1 MTFLL
6 LQPTQIIISL
16 TESFATLS
24 DKTLYV
30 HDASREDFNPSDRK
44 AFDKVLRRSFQN
56 LVDYPVDK
64 WVALC
69 DALEP
74 SAILATATSYCNGF
88 DWSNLK
94 VCLLRLKEIGEPL
107 SDTYLAAQ
115 YLNPDAYR
123 LLFVDNIAKFSLL
136 AETNLPIDVVKY
148 LFSGIDAIEYDVPPQ
163 QLELLNPCIAKI
175 VTWNWIKRGVPASFE
190 DIIEIWSETFSNN
203 IRLQFWCAFASI
215 FRLKRNIMDFNQLLE
230 LAQNARQRQLVNY
243 LSDAIQKGPPTQA
256 DLLLLRRDLESGD
269 TTVQWQ
275 RFLRLAYWLPHRTP
289 LVVVGS
295 PTRQFEIDLQTL
307 EKHINSIL
315 KEKIS

>member
-1 MTFLL
+1 MTYLELKPSEILISLIDNFQSLTGYGVAHSDMVNERSFIADDVFLL
-6 LQPTQIIISL
+6 SL
-16 TESFATLS
+16 RTLI
-24 DKTLYV
+24 
-30 HDASREDFNPSDRK
+30 
-44 AFDKVLRRSFQN
+44 
-56 LVDYPVDK
+56 DYPVDK

-74 SAILATATSYCNGF
+74 SAILSTATSYCNGF
-88 DWSNLK
+88 DWSKLK

-123 LLFVDNIAKFSLL
+123 LLFVDDIAKFSLL
-136 AETNLPIDVVKY
+136 AEANLPIAIIKY
-148 LFSGIDAIEYDVPPQ
+148 LFSGIDCIEYDVPPQ

-175 VTWNWIKRGVPASFE
+175 VIWDWIRRGVPAGFE
-190 DIIEIWSETFSNN
+190 DIIEIWGETFSND
-203 IRLQFWCAFASI
+203 ISLQFWCAFASI

-243 LSDAIQKGPPTQA
+243 LSDAIKKGPPTQA
-256 DLLLLRRDLESGD
+256 NLLLLRRDLESGD

-307 EKHINSIL
+307 EKHIDYIL

>member
-1 MTFLL
+1 MQLKPSETL
-6 LQPTQIIISL
+6 ISL
-16 TESFATLS
+16 MDSFQSLTGYRIAIADTISEKSLL
-24 DKTLYV
+24 D
-30 HDASREDFNPSDRK
+30 DE
-44 AFDKVLRRSFQN
+44 VLMRSFRN

-74 SAILATATSYCNGF
+74 SAILTTATSYCNGF
-88 DWSNLK
+88 DWSKLT

-107 SDTYLAAQ
+107 SDIYLAAQ
-115 YLNPDAYR
+115 YLNRDAYR

-136 AETNLPIDVVKY
+136 AETNLPIDIVKY
-148 LFSGIDAIEYDVPPQ
+148 LFSGIDCIEYDVPPQ

-175 VTWNWIKRGVPASFE
+175 VIWDWIRRGVPGGFE
-190 DIIEIWSETFSNN
+190 DVIEIWSETFSND
-203 IRLQFWCAFASI
+203 ISLKFWCAFASI

-243 LSDAIQKGPPTQA
+243 LSHAIKKGPMTPA
-256 DLLLLRRDLESGD
+256 DLLVLRKNLKSGD

-275 RFLRLAYWLPHRTP
+275 RFLRLAYWLAPQAP
-289 LVVVGS
+289 LAVVGS
-295 PTRQFEIDLQTL
+295 PTRQFEIDVQML
-307 EKHINSIL
+307 EKNIDYIL